1 MRTFIALFLVML
13 FFAVISCKNDKE
25 KNTDKIEKIAAV
37 ENDSTPISEI
47 NVANKDSSNTR
58 KEEKIVSPEYEYGV
72 LIKRLKGKVKN
83 VVSNTYGKY
92 KTVDGKIVPITDG
105 DNMYNFSISFN
116 IDGKMTMN
124 DFGRNSGGV
133 AFLPYKYDSV
143 GNALK
148 IAYYSWMGEDTISI
162 IKCKYDQQNNLIEE
176 RYFEYWTGIP
186 ESFSLNVYD
195 NQNNLIQHTCYNSD
209 GKMILKSLWKYNSK
223 NDEVSFY
230 NWRLEDDSIVTEI
243 KYRYTYEYDSF
254 GNWIYQILYENDE
267 ISQIEYR
274 EIEYY

>member
-13 FFAVISCKNDKE
+13 FFAVISCKTDKE
-25 KNTDKIEKIAAV
+25 KKPDKIEQIVAS

-47 NVANKDSSNTR
+47 DVVIKDTGNTSVAKQIITP
-58 KEEKIVSPEYEYGV
+58 KYQYGT
-72 LIKRLKGKVKN
+72 LIRRLKGKVKN
-83 VVSNTYGKY
+83 IVSNTYGKY

-116 IDGKMTMN
+116 IEGKMTMN

-133 AFLPYKYDSV
+133 AFLPYKFDSA
-143 GNALK
+143 GNAIK
-148 IAYYSWMGEDTISI
+148 IAYYNWMEDDTLSI
-162 IKCKYDQQNNLIEE
+162 IKCKYDTQNNLIEE
-176 RYFEYWTGIP
+176 RYYEYWTGIP
-186 ESFSLNVYD
+186 ESFSLYVND
-195 NQNNLIQHTCYNSD
+195 NQNNLIQQTFYDSD
-209 GKMILKSLWKYNSK
+209 GKMITKSLWKYNSK

-230 NWRLEDDSIVTEI
+230 NWRLEDDSTVTEI
-243 KYRYTYEYDSF
+243 KYKYNYEYDSF